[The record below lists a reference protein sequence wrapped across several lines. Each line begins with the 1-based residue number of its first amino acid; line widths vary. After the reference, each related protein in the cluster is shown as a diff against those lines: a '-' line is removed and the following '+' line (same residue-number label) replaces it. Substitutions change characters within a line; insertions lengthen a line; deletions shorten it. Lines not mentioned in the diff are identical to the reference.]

1 MSNGDIM
8 KRHGK
13 RATASLFGFGV
24 LVVVFMIVFANIIVV
39 PQPPIEVVQQVE
51 TLHAMPMRHDQDISK
66 TSDDR
71 DVPYTDTDDDR
82 GPELSGSLMNLLQ
95 EKKLTHLEL
104 TLREFGA
111 RHLEDLEHLDEKLR
125 RRLFMEAIL
134 GASSAGH
141 SVEDAAEAFEKAT
154 GGRRTFFRGSF

>member
-1 MSNGDIM
+1 M
-8 KRHGK
+8 
-13 RATASLFGFGV
+13 
-24 LVVVFMIVFANIIVV
+24 VVFIIVFANIIAV
-39 PQPPIEVVQQVE
+39 PQPPIVVVQQVE
-51 TLHAMPMRHDQDISK
+51 TLHATPIHRRHDQDILK
-66 TSDDR
+66 TLDDK

-111 RHLEDLEHLDEKLR
+111 RHPEDLEHLSEKLR
-125 RRLFMEAIL
+125 RRLYMEAIL